1 MPGVCVRSVRYDL
14 VLLDDDSKECE
25 AKTQSSFTPL
35 LIEKESGVDPQAFV
49 MGNNHAEKIGGGG
62 GGQPIFSNS

>member
-49 MGNNHAEKIGGGG
+49 MGNNHAEKIRGGGG
-62 GGQPIFSNS
+62 ASKLL

>member
-49 MGNNHAEKIGGGG
+49 MGNNHAENIGGGG
-62 GGQPIFSNS
+62 GATNLL

>member
-49 MGNNHAEKIGGGG
+49 MGNNHAEKIGGA
-62 GGQPIFSNS
+62 SNLL